1 LTEDEELAKIRQRK
15 MQELIRRSQQPEVRE
30 PLAKGTVEHL
40 TEQNFWSTLKKTN
53 IALVDFFA
61 EWCGPCKAL
70 TPIFQRLAQDYKG
83 EAFLAKIDIDSNQR
97 AAQQFGVQSVPMVV
111 VFKNAEPV
119 GRLPGLRTYNDYSSI
134 IERLLKETSTLGFD
148 SRNCV

>member
-1 LTEDEELAKIRQRK
+1 MTEDEELAKIRQRK
-15 MQELIRRSQQPEVRE
+15 MQELIRRSQQSEVRE

-70 TPIFQRLAQDYKG
+70 TPIFQRLAQDYEG
-83 EAFLAKIDIDSNQR
+83 EAFIGKIDIDRNQR

-111 VFKNAEPV
+111 VFKNGEPV

-134 IERLLKETSTLGFD
+134 IERFLKETS
-148 SRNCV
+148 SE